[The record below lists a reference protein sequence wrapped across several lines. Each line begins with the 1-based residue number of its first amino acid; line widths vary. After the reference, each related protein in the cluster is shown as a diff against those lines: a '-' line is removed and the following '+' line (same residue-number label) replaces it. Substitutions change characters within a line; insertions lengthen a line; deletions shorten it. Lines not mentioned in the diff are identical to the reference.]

1 MPKQYISKTDYDRV
15 ILTELLP
22 YEMPFHFTNHFFYQY
37 IKNKNNAGIVE
48 SWKSSNDFTIPM
60 EFTIPKGVSD
70 GRLMSVIHPISQLR
84 FIDFYKDFDQL
95 IIHQCSKSPYSI
107 RAPRKIADCYYIKDA
122 EEIKQEEDGGV
133 NEPDTSSPDA
143 STLDTEDEDKVART
157 YFTYGDFAMLHKFY
171 AHDSFQ
177 RLEKKYPYY
186 KRVDVSKCFYSIY
199 THSIAWAVTSKEFA
213 KSQIE
218 VRPDNFETKFDQL
231 MQRSNY
237 NETNGILVGPE
248 VSRIFSEII
257 FQRIDLS
264 IFQSIKNLIKNDGRE
279 LQHKV
284 DYDIKRYMDDFFIFG
299 RDLKD
304 IERISEIISSEIR
317 KYNFY
322 LNESKDIH
330 QTRPFMTNISVAKVN
345 LKKCFEEY
353 LPRENISDLIVGK
366 RFKSK
371 KLINEIKGIIKQN
384 DTYFS
389 YVNNFVLNE
398 IHSRHKA
405 VLEAIKIKSS
415 EYSAEELEDFL
426 ERFIDV
432 ISFLMCMSTSF
443 RSVHRSADILVNIF
457 SELKKKSSS
466 DTEISKR
473 QTLSHISKYIFDE
486 MNIVLDN
493 YSDNEHYTSEKMS
506 ILIMIK
512 HLCQDN
518 LLSEEKLSSLISL
531 RSDDTENLHMK
542 FTTALIYT
550 ANSDKK
556 CNDKYED
563 LVNEILLY
571 TEAALEK
578 NIIKLRSAD
587 HFIIFCDYMSCPFL
601 DFERKWEVFEKLR
614 DKFNASE
621 KSKFDDMLK
630 NLFKYNHRKMNAFKK
645 ALQSPKTWPRFTNWN
660 IERDIRNEIR
670 KKELPL
676 PY

>member
-37 IKNKNNAGIVE
+37 IKYKDNLDTIK
-48 SWKSSNDFTIPM
+48 SWKSANHFTIPM
-60 EFTIPKGVSD
+60 EFTIPKGVSG
-70 GRLMSVIHPISQLR
+70 GRLMSVMHPVTQLR

-122 EEIKQEEDGGV
+122 EEIEREEDEGADQL
-133 NEPDTSSPDA
+133 DTSSPDA
-143 STLDTEDEDKVART
+143 ATLDTEDEDKVART

-218 VRPDNFETKFDQL
+218 VRPDNFETRFDQL

-248 VSRIFSEII
+248 ISRIFSEII
-257 FQRIDLS
+257 FQRIDLN
-264 IFQSIKNLIKNDGRE
+264 IFHAIKKLTKSDDEE

-299 RDLKD
+299 RSLED
-304 IERISEIISSEIR
+304 IERISEIISTEIR

-322 LNESKDIH
+322 LNVSKDIH

-366 RFKSK
+366 KFKSK
-371 KLINEIKGIIKQN
+371 KLINEIKSVIKQN

-405 VLEAIKIKSS
+405 VLEAIKADSS
-415 EYSAEELEDFL
+415 EYSAEELEAFL

-443 RSVHRSADILVNIF
+443 RSVHRSADILINMF
-457 SELKKKSSS
+457 TELKSKSLSAP
-466 DTEISKR
+466 EISKR

-493 YSDNEHYTSEKMS
+493 YSDNEHNTSEKMS
-506 ILIMIK
+506 VIIMIK
-512 HLCQDN
+512 HLCQEN
-518 LLSEEKLSSLISL
+518 LLSEDKLSRLISL
-531 RSDDTENLHMK
+531 SSDNAENLHMK
-542 FTTALIYT
+542 FTTALIYAAT
-550 ANSDKK
+550 SNKAF
-556 CNDKYED
+556 NDRYDNLIK
-563 LVNEILLY
+563 EILSY
-571 TEAALEK
+571 TESVLEK
-578 NIIKLRSAD
+578 NITNLRSAD
-587 HFIIFCDYMSCPFL
+587 HFILFCDYMSCPFI
-601 DFERKWEVFEKLR
+601 DPKRKWEVFEKLR
-614 DKFNASE
+614 DIFNASE
-621 KSKFDDMLK
+621 KSKFDKILNK
-630 NLFKYNHRKMNAFKK
+630 LFQVGRKKFNNL
-645 ALQSPKTWPRFTNWN
+645 LQSPKTWPRFTNWN